1 MDDEE
6 FNCYSCGD
14 KIYSKK
20 GWCRNGCDYK
30 QLMEGWTTGNADYD
44 KIIKRN
50 EIGREYDDSYLRWI
64 PWNRLENLVEIIKGE
79 FCVVYKASFKDGQ
92 FESVHFEPSGK
103 RVINWKPLRVEVK
116 VMNSGSN
123 AEEEF
128 FHEVS
133 NFATWHD
140 DDQSCLRININTP
153 ILS

>member
-79 FCVVYKASFKDGQ
+79 FCVVYKASFKDGAPA
-92 FESVHFEPSGK
+92 FEFDEVD
-103 RVINWKPLRVEVK
+103 IQYIKPRPRRYD
-116 VMNSGSN
+116 
-123 AEEEF
+123 
-128 FHEVS
+128 
-133 NFATWHD
+133 ATA
-140 DDQSCLRININTP
+140 
-153 ILS
+153 